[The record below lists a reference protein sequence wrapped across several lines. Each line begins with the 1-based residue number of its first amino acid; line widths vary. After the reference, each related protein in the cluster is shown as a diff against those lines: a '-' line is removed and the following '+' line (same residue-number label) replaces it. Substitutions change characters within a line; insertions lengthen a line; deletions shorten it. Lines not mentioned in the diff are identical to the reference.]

1 MKKLFTLAAAVI
13 ASMAMN
19 ADVIFGPF
27 TLTADNNVKD
37 QVTAVDGGSVTVTTA
52 FATGG
57 SNEVT
62 VNEQTFYKFN
72 SSSAITCALADAATF
87 EEGDSIVILTA
98 SHASSKKTTGVKLN
112 NSIEVTG
119 EIPGGEATEVYYIV
133 QAEDGI
139 SGTNSFTVN
148 RYNSD
153 SKFGTITVYRPGE
166 VIPSTDPVAS
176 VTVDGPANG
185 AIGFEATFTANT
197 DVKADA
203 YKWYVDGAEQEG
215 ATAKTFAF
223 TPTAERTY
231 RIMAAAKN
239 EYNADFVQ
247 SAGVDFVVTKLCG
260 ELIKAEHV
268 NKNTATVTGIV
279 GGTADKNTQDNGKLG
294 SNGHYFGVKLAS
306 GSFMAGDVVTIVAS
320 ALNGGNTA
328 TIYSDKGENLL
339 GSVDFDA
346 ETLTAVYT
354 LTTSADAIYV
364 YRASS
369 ACNPSIASISVNR
382 SCEASNNAE
391 LAKLTVNGVEV
402 EPEEGG
408 LLYVY
413 TLSASYTE
421 PTVTI
426 ALTLAHPLAT
436 IKYDLSNPYEMET
449 PEAGSNRGQAFT
461 IVAEDGTEKTYTVR
475 IYKSNT
481 LNDDWTLSS
490 LSVDGFELSPAFENP
505 YVVMYTITK
514 PYGTPDPELS
524 ALHYTLNDP
533 NATAEASMPDGQ
545 HQYLIACTAENGT
558 STNNYVI
565 DIIEAPAKK
574 DLLEVS
580 FSNGVNGY
588 IAAGEINVPYLAGK
602 TEPSFVE
609 AKFWNADGEPS
620 AEIVEGKLVVTGADS
635 QTAEYTI
642 NYIPVTPM
650 AVDNQEVTFDAVPS
664 YIYSVYG
671 WDASKG
677 VKFSKDVEEAGNH
690 RISEGKD
697 RIYIALPGAREVIL
711 TSGSGGKR
719 PIKVTVNGVV
729 DESITQT
736 AASGESIT
744 IALSEAVE
752 GNFIGIES
760 NGNNGDGGFTNI
772 KVNGW
777 PTGIDNTDASVKATK
792 RVING
797 VLFIEKNGVLYDA
810 QGAIVK

>member
-1 MKKLFTLAAAVI
+1 MKKLFTLAAAVL

-19 ADVIFGPF
+19 ADVIFSY
-27 TLTADNNVKD
+27 TLTAPGTDGTTYD
-37 QVTAVDGGSVTVTTA
+37 AEGGTAKCLKAMAST
-52 FATGG
+52 G
-57 SNEVT
+57 SNEIT
-62 VNEQTFYKFN
+62 IGDQTFYKFN
-72 SSSAITCALADAATF
+72 SSSGWDFTLAEGTF
-87 EEGDSIVILTA
+87 EAGDVVSITAACGTSNKNGKGVTLNGISVTGDFPASTANTLTYTVVEGDAIAGQATIQ
-98 SHASSKKTTGVKLN
+98 VKR
-112 NSIEVTG
+112 
-119 EIPGGEATEVYYIV
+119 A
-133 QAEDGI
+133 D
-139 SGTNSFTVN
+139 
-148 RYNSD
+148 SD
-153 SKFGTITVYRPGE
+153 IKFGTISVERE
-166 VIPSTDPVAS
+166 NVIPSTDPVAS
-176 VTVDGPANG
+176 VTVDGPATG
-185 AIGFEATFTANT
+185 AIGFPVTFTANT
-197 DVKADA
+197 DVKANA
-203 YKWYVDGAEQEG
+203 YKWYVDGVEQAGATEKTFVFTPAAEQ
-215 ATAKTFAF
+215 
-223 TPTAERTY
+223 TY
-231 RIMAAAKN
+231 LITAAAKN
-239 EYNADFVQ
+239 DNNADFVI
-247 SAGVDFVVTKLCG
+247 SAGVNLVVTKLCG
-260 ELIKAEHV
+260 ELIKATHV
-268 NKNTATVTGIV
+268 NKNTATVTGVV
-279 GGTADKNTQDNGKLG
+279 GGTADKNTQDGGKLG

-320 ALNGGNTA
+320 LLNGGNTA

-346 ETLTAVYT
+346 ETLTATYT
-354 LTTSADAIYV
+354 LTTSAEAIYV
-364 YRASS
+364 YRTSS
-369 ACNPSIASISVNR
+369 ACNPNIESISVTR
-382 SCEASNNAE
+382 SCEASSNAE

-449 PEAGSNRGQAFT
+449 PEAGSNKGQAFT
-461 IVAEDGTEKTYTVR
+461 IIAEDGTEKTYTVR

-533 NATAEASMPDGQ
+533 NATAEASMPEGQ

-760 NGNNGDGGFTNI
+760 NGNNGDGGFTKI

-777 PTGIDNTDASVKATK
+777 PTAIDNTDAAVKATK

-797 VLFIEKNGVLYDA
+797 VLFIEKNGVLYNA